1 MKINRGQIPIK
12 FSDHTLGAGLAV
24 FAASLWGVSGACA
37 QYVFEQKGNSIDW
50 LVTVRL
56 LIAGVLLLVYASLR
70 HPYQWLVIWQTAY
83 SVKQLMAFGVLG
95 MLGVQYTYFAVI
107 EHSNAAV
114 GTVLQYLG
122 PTVIAIYLTV
132 VHKRWPS
139 RHELAAI
146 LLALVGTVLLV
157 THGELGVLQIS
168 TEALLWGLS
177 SALALAFYTLQPVE
191 LLKRHDS
198 AVVVGW
204 GMLVGGL
211 AYLGWSQPGSVP
223 GHWDLGTW
231 AAVVFIVVM
240 GTLVPFY
247 CYLLAVKKIGP
258 QHTSLYACAE
268 PLSAALVSVLWLGVA
283 FGWLDVL
290 GSLCIVLTIY
300 ILSKQSGSNNRGQT
314 PIN

>member
-1 MKINRGQIPIK
+1 MRINRGQIPIK
-12 FSDHTLGAGLAV
+12 FSEHSADAGLAV

-37 QYVFEQKGNSIDW
+37 QYVFEQKGISIDW

-56 LIAGVLLLVYASLR
+56 LIAGVLLLAYASLR
-70 HPYQWLVIWQTAY
+70 NPSQVLAIWQTTY
-83 SVKQLMAFGVLG
+83 SVKQLLAFGVLG

-122 PTVIAIYLTV
+122 PTVIAVYLTV
-132 VHKRWPS
+132 AHKRWPT

-146 LLALVGTVLLV
+146 VLALVGTVLLV
-157 THGELGVLQIS
+157 THGKLGVLQIS
-168 TEALLWGLS
+168 AEAMFWGLS
-177 SALALAFYTLQPVE
+177 SALALAFYTVQPVE

-204 GMLVGGL
+204 GMLMGGL
-211 AYLGWSQPGSVP
+211 AFVGWSQPWHMS
-223 GHWDLGTW
+223 GTW
-231 AAVVFIVVM
+231 DSGTYLAVLFIVVL

-247 CYLLAVKKIGP
+247 CYLLAVKTIGP
-258 QHTSLYACAE
+258 QRTSLLACAE
-268 PLSAALVSVLWLGVA
+268 PLSAALVSVLWLNVA

-300 ILSKQSGSNNRGQT
+300 VLAREKKSGSDPN
-314 PIN
+314 